1 MLKSMTGFGRG
12 VLEVEGLQVTAEIK
26 TLNSKGLDIFCRLP
40 RSLSS
45 REIELRNLLSSE
57 LERGKLELS
66 VQVVKTAQ
74 AEATVS
80 VNRPLVKAYFQDL
93 RESFYHISESFD
105 DLEMFK
111 IAMTWPNALN
121 TETVT
126 ESSDTEW
133 QTVLQAVRIALTECQ
148 EFRNREGQVLMN
160 IFSDCITGI
169 EKGLQQVTEQ
179 DGLRIP
185 AVRERLLKSI
195 TDLLGEDG
203 FDKNR
208 FEQELVYYV
217 EKYDIAEEKVRLQTH
232 LDYFREVLK
241 EGNGKK
247 LGFMAQ
253 EIGREIN
260 TIGSK
265 ANDAT
270 IQRLVVGMKDDLE
283 KIKEQTANVL

>member
-1 MLKSMTGFGRG
+1 MTGFGRG
-12 VLEVEGLQVTAEIK
+12 VLEADSFQVTAEIK
-26 TLNSKGLDIFCRLP
+26 TLNSKGLDIFCRIP
-40 RSLSS
+40 KSLSS
-45 REIELRNLLSSE
+45 REIELRNLLSAE
-57 LERGKLELS
+57 LERGKIELNIS
-66 VQVVKTAQ
+66 ITKTAQ
-74 AEATVS
+74 AEASVS

-93 RESFYHISESFD
+93 RESFYHLSNSFD

-111 IAMTWPNALN
+111 LALTWPNAQN
-121 TETVT
+121 TEVVT
-126 ESSDTEW
+126 ESSEDEW
-133 QTVLQAVRIALTECQ
+133 KTALEAVRLALTECQ
-148 EFRNREGQVLMN
+148 AFREREGQVLEG
-160 IFSDCITGI
+160 IFSDCINGI
-169 EKGLQQVTEQ
+169 EKGLQQVSEQ

-185 AVRERLLKSI
+185 AVRERLLKTI

-217 EKYDIAEEKVRLQTH
+217 EKYDISEEKVRLQTH
-232 LDYFREVLK
+232 LDYFREIIQ

-265 ANDAT
+265 ANDAGL
-270 IQRLVVGMKDDLE
+270 QRLVVGMKDDLE

>member
-1 MLKSMTGFGRG
+1 MTGFGRG
-12 VLEVEGLQVTAEIK
+12 VLEADGFQVTAEIK
-26 TLNSKGLDIFCRLP
+26 TLNSKGLDIFCRIP
-40 RSLSS
+40 KSLSS
-45 REIELRNLLSSE
+45 REIELRNLLSAE
-57 LERGKLELS
+57 LERGKIELNIS
-66 VQVVKTAQ
+66 ITKTAQ
-74 AEATVS
+74 AEASVS

-93 RESFYHISESFD
+93 RESFYHLSNSFD

-111 IAMTWPNALN
+111 LALTWPNAQN
-121 TETVT
+121 TEVVT
-126 ESSDTEW
+126 ESSEEEW
-133 QTVLQAVRIALTECQ
+133 KTAQEAVRLALTECQ
-148 EFRNREGQVLMN
+148 AFRVREGQVLEG
-160 IFSDCITGI
+160 IFSDCINGI
-169 EKGLQQVTEQ
+169 ETGLQQVAAQ

-185 AVRERLLKSI
+185 AVRERLLKTI

-217 EKYDIAEEKVRLQTH
+217 EKYDISEEKVRLQTH
-232 LDYFREVLK
+232 LDYFREIIQ

-265 ANDAT
+265 ANDAGL
-270 IQRLVVGMKDDLE
+270 QRLVVGMKDDLE